1 MKAYSAIQIFIWIGL
16 GYFLRKAYISAYKD
30 RLTNLWNRRYL
41 YIRLGNK
48 LKGLGKNNVL
58 SLAIM
63 DVDNFKSI
71 NDTFGHIFGDKV
83 LKKVASVLQSSLRKK
98 DILVR
103 WGGEEFIIILP
114 ETDLEGAKAVF
125 DRIREKIETY
135 DFGCKITISGGI
147 AFIDECIELD
157 KLIEMAD
164 KALYKA
170 KRSKNLMVVYE
181 K

>member
-1 MKAYSAIQIFIWIGL
+1 MFKRLYLLKLFPIFFLWIGVGSLSGALLFYLYRNCEESLFMKAYSAIQIFIWIGL

-41 YIRLGNK
+41 YIRLGNE

-114 ETDLEGAKAVF
+114 ETD
-125 DRIREKIETY
+125 
-135 DFGCKITISGGI
+135 
-147 AFIDECIELD
+147 
-157 KLIEMAD
+157 
-164 KALYKA
+164 
-170 KRSKNLMVVYE
+170 RSS
-181 K
+181 